1 MPSESG
7 PPGAGASGMGGAA
20 GPGTIRASHLKQL
33 SQQAQ
38 NMGLPDIAKG
48 LQDRAESLGINKTSF
63 FNAVSEL
70 RVSVNNASA
79 VQPSTDFNPLA
90 A

>member
-1 MPSESG
+1 MRSN
-7 PPGAGASGMGGAA
+7 
-20 GPGTIRASHLKQL
+20 HLKQL

-48 LQDRAESLGINKTSF
+48 LLDRGESLGINKTSF

-70 RVSVNNASA
+70 RVCRSISCL
-79 VQPSTDFNPLA
+79 D
-90 A
+90 

>member
-1 MPSESG
+1 MRNTH
-7 PPGAGASGMGGAA
+7 M
-20 GPGTIRASHLKQL
+20 KQI

-48 LQDRAESLGINKTSF
+48 LLDKGESLGINRTNF

-70 RVSVNNASA
+70 RVRSA
-79 VQPSTDFNPLA
+79 TNCSRC
-90 A
+90 